1 MLFNASFVNLP
12 VSYEVLFEILH
23 KNYTIY
29 EFTLSL
35 DEKKIE
41 FMTQTLST
49 ADN

>member
-35 DEKKIE
+35 DEKNRIYDSKLE
-41 FMTQTLST
+41 YS
-49 ADN
+49 